1 VLPIRQIAVADQDHH
16 HLLLMTLSQH
26 CDIIMSDGSDEED
39 TMKTIGRWLAPFRM
53 AGRRNDRYYQGV
65 IAQGAGYPTYDEA
78 RKDLMLRDA
87 AVSTQVG
94 WR

>member
-1 VLPIRQIAVADQDHH
+1 
-16 HLLLMTLSQH
+16 
-26 CDIIMSDGSDEED
+26 
-39 TMKTIGRWLAPFRM
+39 MKTIGRWLAPFRM

-65 IAQGAGYPTYDEA
+65 IAQGPGYPTYDEA